1 MYRTQYSLL
10 QNHQNSSFNSSFQ
23 ALSFRLPKK
32 RKRKEKALSSHQN
45 LGFFFPFSKRASMEV
60 EQKQAQVIEHFVKQA
75 SSLQG
80 SSLVSLIVQL
90 TSHSSLFAFSEIL
103 AVPNV
108 LEVTLFAFLL
118 LLAWK
123 QFGFCFKFVLFG

>member
-1 MYRTQYSLL
+1 
-10 QNHQNSSFNSSFQ
+10 
-23 ALSFRLPKK
+23 
-32 RKRKEKALSSHQN
+32 
-45 LGFFFPFSKRASMEV
+45 MEV

-90 TSHSSLFAFSEIL
+90 TPHSSLFAFSEIM

-108 LEVTLFAFLL
+108 LELQGTGWHNSDLMVELEYTN
-118 LLAWK
+118 WCSGSRK
-123 QFGFCFKFVLFG
+123 KEKGRE